1 MRTEAAVRRYWQD
14 VAQQKE
20 EALREYFTQ
29 NACIRWHNT
38 DEQFTAEEFIR
49 ANCDYPGDWQG
60 EVERIVASG
69 DTLIT
74 VTHVW
79 SKDISTHAVSFFALK
94 GEQIETLDEYWGED
108 GAPPQWRLEMRL
120 GRPIHER

>member
-29 NACIRWHNT
+29 NARIRWHNT
-38 DEQFTAEEFIR
+38 NEQFTAEEFIR

-74 VTHVW
+74 VTRVW
-79 SKDISTHAVSFFALK
+79 SKDISTHVVSFFALK

-108 GAPPQWRLEMRL
+108 GAPPQWRREMRL

>member
-20 EALREYFTQ
+20 EVLREYFTQ
-29 NACIRWHNT
+29 NARIRWHNT
-38 DEQFTAEEFIR
+38 NEQFTAEEFIR

-108 GAPPQWRLEMRL
+108 GAPPQWRREMRL
-120 GRPIHER
+120 GGPIHER